1 MYDISHIKDYILYL
15 KNRCGLSV
23 TLHPIGSETVIT
35 QSELIN
41 FNIHDN
47 SYCIFVK
54 TFDEAHRH
62 CIECQQKVLK
72 KCRGGSYSGIC
83 YAGVREFIYPVT
95 DHTDS
100 IIAFIS
106 VSGYADPSS
115 DSYIEKTAERF
126 SIPKAR
132 LYDTYRSLK
141 SEVPDKKQVD
151 TLITPLCNMLELMYI
166 KNSNEPKRHCS
177 LTEQVIFYLKR
188 FRTQKISSED
198 ICNEFGC
205 SRSHLSHTFNRD
217 TGTTIREYLT
227 ALRIEDAKNL
237 LKHSKLT
244 VTEIAYSV
252 GFSDSN
258 YFSNVFKRNIGM
270 SPRDWRKK

>member
-1 MYDISHIKDYILYL
+1 
-15 KNRCGLSV
+15 
-23 TLHPIGSETVIT
+23 
-35 QSELIN
+35 
-41 FNIHDN
+41 
-47 SYCIFVK
+47 
-54 TFDEAHRH
+54 
-62 CIECQQKVLK
+62 
-72 KCRGGSYSGIC
+72 
-83 YAGVREFIYPVT
+83 
-95 DHTDS
+95 
-100 IIAFIS
+100 
-106 VSGYADPSS
+106 
-115 DSYIEKTAERF
+115 
-126 SIPKAR
+126 
-132 LYDTYRSLK
+132 
-141 SEVPDKKQVD
+141 
-151 TLITPLCNMLELMYI
+151 MYI